1 MADRIEHEAMHELLG
16 AYALDATEPAE
27 SARIEAHLATCSTCR
42 DEVDQLREVAGLLG
56 ADGVEPP
63 PHVWE
68 GILTQ
73 LGSEPPAAIDTLRV
87 ARRQQRQQ
95 RLTPWLAAAAVVLLV
110 AIGALGLVARDQ
122 RSQLSAA
129 KQKLDNLESG
139 RSMRAVAERAA
150 TSPGARSV
158 ALRDAD
164 GNAVA
169 SVVLLSDG
177 TAYLVPTT
185 SMAVLGKGQTYQ
197 LWGVAGTE
205 VISLG
210 IMGADP
216 EVERLR
222 VPDGTT
228 ALAVTAEASPGVVSS
243 AQEPVAQAT
252 VA

>member
-1 MADRIEHEAMHELLG
+1 MADQIEHDEMHGLLG
-16 AYALDATEPAE
+16 AYALDATEPPE
-27 SARIEAHLATCSTCR
+27 SERIEAHVAACPACR
-42 DEVDQLREVAGLLG
+42 EEVDELREIAGLLG
-56 ADGVEPP
+56 TDATEPP
-63 PHVWE
+63 QHVWE

-73 LGSEPPAAIDTLRV
+73 LGSEPPAAISTLRV
-87 ARRQQRQQ
+87 AHRQQRQQ
-95 RLTPWLAAAAVVLLV
+95 RLAPWLAAAAVVLLV
-110 AIGALGLVARDQ
+110 AAAALGLFARDQ

-129 KQKLDNLESG
+129 NQKIAQLGADP
-139 RSMRAVAERAA
+139 SMRAVADRAA
-150 TSPGARSV
+150 ASPGARSV

-164 GNAVA
+164 GKSVA

-185 SMAVLGKGQTYQ
+185 SMAALGKGQTYQ

-210 IMGADP
+210 IMGSEPD
-216 EVERLR
+216 VERMR
-222 VPDGTT
+222 VPEGTT

-243 AQEPVAQAT
+243 AQKPVAQAT